1 MVLSAGVRL
10 GPSGIPSA
18 VGAGNGEIYK
28 ARKLRLEQ
36 MIAITGR
43 VLDVGQGMNRE
54 IPADRWRQISQ
65 IYHAALAHEGDRA
78 AFLEQASAGDE
89 TLRREVESLLAISA
103 SAEAFHL
110 RPQWPRNS

>member
-28 ARKLRLEQ
+28 ARKLGLEQ

-43 VLDVGQGMNRE
+43 VLDVGTG
-54 IPADRWRQISQ
+54 
-65 IYHAALAHEGDRA
+65 G
-78 AFLEQASAGDE
+78 
-89 TLRREVESLLAISA
+89 
-103 SAEAFHL
+103 
-110 RPQWPRNS
+110 